1 MANGK
6 PENLRELIE
15 QGYAYPALLP
25 EKNDYILSEEGRKYR
40 KNLKEE
46 DKLDSTLR
54 ERLFLINLDRLDSLV
69 GYTVPLISHDYG
81 AKTPLMWN
89 ALYEK
94 LGLKIRN
101 IMLVADPENAEFIF
115 NTFRNDPKYLGGG
128 LGVGF
133 KEKGRYLDRVVPADL
148 KAANIVVKD
157 GKELVGYNTDAQGF
171 ISSLEDKFREIG
183 KIVEGSNIII
193 FGAGGVAKEV
203 ARLIASKKAS
213 RITILNRTYSK
224 AVSLA
229 YELNEKYGQIALG
242 AGEEI
247 IRGYLLNSFMP
258 PDAAINLTDK
268 GSDGPLEEYSAFAA
282 AEKGGYNQN
291 ISRTIARE
299 LKRLNPKIIIADIVL
314 PKKGRSITLRIA
326 ENEGLENLLDGVPM
340 VINQAAPAYR
350 LVQDANPEL
359 HVKKVSEEEAL
370 EVFRKATKLKQNKP

>member
-171 ISSLEDKFREIG
+171 ISSLEDNFREIG

>member
-46 DKLDSTLR
+46 DKLDSTLH

-171 ISSLEDKFREIG
+171 ISSLEDNFREIG

-282 AEKGGYNQN
+282 AENEGYNQN

-299 LKRLNPKIIIADIVL
+299 LKSLNPKIIIADIVL

-340 VINQAAPAYR
+340 VINQAAPAYI

>member
-115 NTFRNDPKYLGGG
+115 NTFRKDPKYLGGG

-133 KEKGRYLDRVVPADL
+133 KEKGRYLDCVVPADL

-171 ISSLEDKFREIG
+171 ISSLEDNFREIG

-282 AEKGGYNQN
+282 AENRGYNQN

-299 LKRLNPKIIIADIVL
+299 LKRLNPEIIIADIVL

>member
-94 LGLKIRN
+94 LGLKISN

-171 ISSLEDKFREIG
+171 ISSLEDNFREIG

-282 AEKGGYNQN
+282 AENEGYNQN

-299 LKRLNPKIIIADIVL
+299 LKRLNPEIIIADIVL